1 MYATFE
7 RLNEIKKSFICSSL
21 LGQIML
27 YNKMKEKK
35 NYIFIKKYSN
45 TKFSDQLL
53 LKSLFKSTLKEIITF
68 ISKCVC
74 NKRILNGR
82 KT

>member
-1 MYATFE
+1 
-7 RLNEIKKSFICSSL
+7 
-21 LGQIML
+21 
-27 YNKMKEKK
+27 MKKK
-35 NYIFIKKYSN
+35 NSN

-53 LKSLFKSTLKEIITF
+53 LKSLFKSNLKEIITF
-68 ISKCVC
+68 ISKYVC